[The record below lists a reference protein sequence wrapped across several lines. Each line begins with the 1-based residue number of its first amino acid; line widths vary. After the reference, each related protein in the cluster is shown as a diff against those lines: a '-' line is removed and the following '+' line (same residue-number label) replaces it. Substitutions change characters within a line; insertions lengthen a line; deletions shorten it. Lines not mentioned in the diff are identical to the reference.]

1 MILPSAVPPAAGSAA
16 GRASALIV
24 AAPGNPSLLAASGFA
39 LADTTG
45 ALTELGNSPFDVAV
59 DALHVTSDPA
69 GKFLFVVNGDGLAAS
84 PNTLTVYAIAADGNL
99 TKVATTPTGPS
110 PWAAAVDP
118 SGKFVYVRCESL
130 ISSYGLNAD
139 GTLTALTPVAAAA
152 GTGDVLVHPS
162 GTLLFTVGRSS
173 DQLQAF
179 DLNTTTGALTLNGST
194 SLIPGAGPLSLALS
208 NTGEFLFTKTEGA
221 AGGGAQECIVY
232 GYALDLQT
240 GALSPLA
247 PTDTGLMQADA
258 YHGVS
263 ANPTQPVIYLTLA
276 TTTSDYAAYAYDLV
290 TGVLTPLT
298 ASPYDLFGGTGS
310 DSLVVSRNGKWGLM
324 TNYYGAQVAIGAVDP
339 GTGVLNTP
347 TTISTGSFPVCVTVV
362 GTVQ

>member
-45 ALTELGNSPFDVAV
+45 ALTELGNSPFDVAEN
-59 DALHVTSDPA
+59 ALHVTSDPT

-84 PNTLTVYAIAADGNL
+84 PNTLTVYAIAVDGNL
-99 TKVATTPTGPS
+99 TKVATTPTGPN

-152 GTGDVLVHPS
+152 GTGDVLIHPS

-179 DLNTTTGALTLNGST
+179 DLNATTGDRKSTRLNS
-194 SLIPGAGPLSLALS
+194 S
-208 NTGEFLFTKTEGA
+208 
-221 AGGGAQECIVY
+221 
-232 GYALDLQT
+232 
-240 GALSPLA
+240 
-247 PTDTGLMQADA
+247 
-258 YHGVS
+258 H
-263 ANPTQPVIYLTLA
+263 
-276 TTTSDYAAYAYDLV
+276 
-290 TGVLTPLT
+290 
-298 ASPYDLFGGTGS
+298 
-310 DSLVVSRNGKWGLM
+310 
-324 TNYYGAQVAIGAVDP
+324 
-339 GTGVLNTP
+339 
-347 TTISTGSFPVCVTVV
+347 
-362 GTVQ
+362 